1 MAYGMQTGGGWSM
14 ECDDTFE
21 NNASARLSSFP
32 AKKVFL

>member
-1 MAYGMQTGGGWSM
+1 MANGMQTWWWM